1 MSIDQ
6 NFFNDKGYLIL
17 ESFFSELQ
25 LEGVNESI
33 AHLEQ
38 SSAVDL
44 YKDRQGKLRRME
56 NFTFRAP
63 ELAALNQAISDL
75 LLGITGEKWI
85 LFKDKVN
92 FKPPGGEGFY
102 PHYDGVFQFS
112 KSDGI
117 IKNGWY
123 EYADEFINVL
133 IALDDFTIENGALF
147 VAEKHRGS
155 FSELI
160 QNTKLDGTPDL
171 TDDVI
176 KKCDFF
182 PALVRRGGLVLFVN
196 TCPHKSEPNLSKS
209 SRGSLYWTYN
219 RESVGNVYDVYFADK
234 RLSTNK
240 LKSLSGD
247 LGS

>member
-92 FKPPGGEGFY
+92 FKPPSGGFFILNF
-102 PHYDGVFQFS
+102 PSILIFFS
-112 KSDGI
+112 
-117 IKNGWY
+117 
-123 EYADEFINVL
+123 
-133 IALDDFTIENGALF
+133 
-147 VAEKHRGS
+147 
-155 FSELI
+155 
-160 QNTKLDGTPDL
+160 P
-171 TDDVI
+171 
-176 KKCDFF
+176 
-182 PALVRRGGLVLFVN
+182 
-196 TCPHKSEPNLSKS
+196 
-209 SRGSLYWTYN
+209 
-219 RESVGNVYDVYFADK
+219 
-234 RLSTNK
+234 
-240 LKSLSGD
+240 
-247 LGS
+247 